1 MTDHL
6 NVDNGASTG
15 TSERPSLERMITERA
30 VPDRMIKSR
39 DVGKIDGIVLYLFQ
53 VDSEASWNEAG
64 VEMRHFIE
72 WWNGQQGQ
80 EFMFLYIYLYED
92 PKDVTRGFKALG
104 ADPLTRNAVRFV
116 WEGCIGSAAAKLE
129 AFDLRLL
136 HESRTANAYVNPP
149 KSGIAKSLEAR
160 KAPPFG
166 SYSDKNEDS
175 KWSFIRALAPSLS
188 SPLVSVEEGRALLGT
203 LMSERGTS
211 FLTSHG
217 CLTAQC
223 SVELLGALM
232 MEVERVDSVA
242 QLRVRVFCADQR
254 QDESLLEFIDRVADR
269 HQIFC
274 IAYPEAVRDEIGLLN
289 RVIMC
294 MDTPDYG
301 VQMIMRNA
309 ANLAEARELIRTLNL
324 PSLYTKPPAKNR
336 GGVYAVTTGPP
347 PGGLPKVSTDQSDDH
362 VSMRADMSAM
372 NKKFDAK
379 FDELIRTV
387 ASQSKSIGQLTHN
400 SGNRG
405 GGISSGLCFECNEP
419 GHLGRDCP
427 KRHARHAQEKAKREA
442 QSIEEA
448 AMTKVNPDFV

>member
-6 NVDNGASTG
+6 NDDNGASTG
-15 TSERPSLERMITERA
+15 TIERPEHERMIPDRT
-30 VPDRMIKSR
+30 VPSRMIKAR
-39 DVGKIDGIVLYLFQ
+39 DIGKIDGIVLYLFKTDT
-53 VDSEASWNEAG
+53 VASWNAAG
-64 VEMRHFIE
+64 DEIRHFIK
-72 WWNGQQGQ
+72 WWNEQQGQ
-80 EFMFLYIYLYED
+80 EFMFLYIYLFED
-92 PKDVTRGFKALG
+92 PKDVTRGIKMLG
-104 ADPLTRNAVRFV
+104 SDPLTRSAVRFV

-129 AFDLRLL
+129 SIDLQVLL
-136 HESRTANAYVNPP
+136 ESRMAGPIPTPP

-166 SYSDKNEDS
+166 SYSDKTEDS
-175 KWSFIRALAPSLS
+175 QWSFIRALAPSLA

-217 CLTAQC
+217 CLTAGS

-254 QDESLLEFIDRVADR
+254 ANESLLEFIDRVADR

-274 IAYPEAVRDEIGLLN
+274 IAYPHAVRDEIGLLN

-309 ANLAEARELIRTLNL
+309 SNLAEARELIRTLNL
-324 PSLYTKPPAKNR
+324 PSLHTKPAAKVR
-336 GGVYAVTTGPP
+336 SGGVYAVQVGAQESPLITKAVVEEVDVG
-347 PGGLPKVSTDQSDDH
+347 V
-362 VSMRADMSAM
+362 RADLNAM
-372 NKKFDAK
+372 NLKFEAK
-379 FDELIRTV
+379 FDELLRTI
-387 ASQSKSIGQLTHN
+387 ALQSKSIGRLTHLG
-400 SGNRG
+400 SDRG
-405 GGISSGLCFECNEP
+405 GGGIHAGLCFECNEP

-427 KRHARHAQEKAKREA
+427 KRHARHAKEKASREEKAKEDART
-442 QSIEEA
+442 Q
-448 AMTKVNPDFV
+448 VNPDFV

>member
-1 MTDHL
+1 MTD
-6 NVDNGASTG
+6 NFDTVNGASTG
-15 TSERPSLERMITERA
+15 TIERPEHERMITECA
-30 VPDRMIKSR
+30 TPDRPIKSR
-39 DVGKIDGIVLYLFQ
+39 DIGKIDGIVLYLLKLDT
-53 VDSEASWNEAG
+53 VDSWNTAGDEMRFFIKWWNE
-64 VEMRHFIE
+64 
-72 WWNGQQGQ
+72 QQGQ
-80 EFMFLYIYLYED
+80 EFMFLYIYLYHD
-92 PKDVTRGFKALG
+92 PKNVTQGVKQLG
-104 ADPLTRNAVRFV
+104 EDPLTRNAVRFV

-129 AFDLRLL
+129 ANDLR
-136 HESRTANAYVNPP
+136 VNTEFRMTNGMIGPP

-166 SYSDKNEDS
+166 SYSDKSEDS
-175 KWSFIRALAPSLS
+175 QWSFIRALAPSLS

-217 CLTAQC
+217 CLTARS
-223 SVELLGALM
+223 SVGLLGALM

-274 IAYPEAVRDEIGLLN
+274 IAYPDAIRDEIGLLN

-309 ANLAEARELIRTLNL
+309 SNLAEARELIRTLNL
-324 PSLYTKPPAKNR
+324 PSLHTKPTTKSR
-336 GGVYAVTTGPP
+336 VGGVFAVTSVTPEVP
-347 PGGLPKVSTDQSDDH
+347 LTTTVDKVADEGL
-362 VSMRADMSAM
+362 RADMNAM
-372 NKKFDAK
+372 NDKFNAK
-379 FDELIRTV
+379 FDELIRTI
-387 ASQSKSIGQLTHN
+387 AGQAKSGGRVSHHG
-400 SGNRG
+400 SDRG
-405 GGISSGLCFECNEP
+405 GGGIHSGLCFECNEP

-427 KRHARHAQEKAKREA
+427 KRHARHAKEKAAREVVA
-442 QSIEEA
+442 AAEA
-448 AMTKVNPDFV
+448 KTQVNPDFV